1 MAEPSEGRVGVYLDF
16 DNVVISR
23 YDQLFG
29 RGEFFRDGARQA
41 ATETATKRLAEAT
54 VDIGA
59 ILDYA
64 ASFGTIVVSR
74 AYADWSDPANA
85 AYRTQLINR
94 AVDLVQLFRVTA
106 AGKNGADI
114 RLAVDVLED
123 LFRLEDLT
131 HVVIIAGDSDYIA
144 LAQRSRKL
152 GRSVIGVGVAGSTS
166 RALIAACDEFTD
178 YDALPG
184 VEARPPAPKR
194 SRRASSAAVE
204 TVPDAG
210 PEQPTPDEDDDTTDA
225 HSPQAATDLL
235 LRALRVVESRGD
247 DEWVSNSQLKNQM
260 LRMDPSFKEKSLGFK
275 SFTDFLSSRDDVIE
289 IKKGVASN
297 APRIRTKP

>member
-29 RGEFFRDGARQA
+29 RGEFFRDGARHA
-41 ATETATKRLAEAT
+41 ANETATKRLAEAT

-85 AYRTQLINR
+85 GYRTQLINR

-184 VEARPPAPKR
+184 VEPRPRHRSAPGDRGRPPRP
-194 SRRASSAAVE
+194 RR
-204 TVPDAG
+204 PR
-210 PEQPTPDEDDDTTDA
+210 PTPPHRRRTTTTPM
-225 HSPQAATDLL
+225 STP
-235 LRALRVVESRGD
+235 RRGRPTCCCGRCA
-247 DEWVSNSQLKNQM
+247 W
-260 LRMDPSFKEKSLGFK
+260 
-275 SFTDFLSSRDDVIE
+275 SSRAAMRS
-289 IKKGVASN
+289 GSATRS
-297 APRIRTKP
+297 

>member
-41 ATETATKRLAEAT
+41 ASETATKRLAEAT

-85 AYRTQLINR
+85 GYRTQLINR

-194 SRRASSAAVE
+194 SRRSEPAAANE
-204 TVPDAG
+204 TPPAVDDAPD
-210 PEQPTPDEDDDTTDA
+210 DEDDATDV
-225 HSPQAATDLL
+225 HSPQGATDLL

-247 DEWVSNSQLKNQM
+247 EEWVSNSQLKNQM

-275 SFTDFLSSRDDVIE
+275 SFTEFLSSRTDVIE
-289 IKKGVASN
+289 IKKGAAAN
-297 APRIRTKP
+297 APRIRTRP